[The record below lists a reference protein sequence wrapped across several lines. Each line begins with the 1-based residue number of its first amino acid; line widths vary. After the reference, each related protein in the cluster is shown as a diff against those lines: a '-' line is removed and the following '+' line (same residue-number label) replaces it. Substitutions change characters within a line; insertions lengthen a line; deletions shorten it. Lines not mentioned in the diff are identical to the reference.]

1 MVKDC
6 LFKPKMFDM
15 YAFRSAYKCFLFS
28 LSALIL
34 LYVTLR
40 SARLKV
46 NKGYCCRQRALWLTS
61 AFLRCRNSR

>member
-1 MVKDC
+1 MVKYC

-15 YAFRSAYKCFLFS
+15 YAFYFAYKCLLLS
-28 LSALIL
+28 LCALIL

-46 NKGYCCRQRALWLTS
+46 NKGYCRRQRALWLTS
-61 AFLRCRNSR
+61 AFLCCRNSR